1 MLIFAFGAVLLV
13 FYLKNHYQMLKSFP
27 PTFCSRSFTVWG
39 LAFNYLI
46 HFELICEFNFLH
58 FFIYFF
64 YSFPNAL
71 YFSTGYSWLSF
82 PRWVSLAP
90 LYILVDHISI
100 NLFLGSQFFHYPICL
115 FLCQYISVVPSC
127 KISSFE
133 TSIMIFSNTSI
144 SALQNDHS
152 VHLLK

>member
-13 FYLKNHYQMLKSFP
+13 FYLKNHCQMLKSFP
-27 PTFCSRSFTVWG
+27 PTFCSRRFTVWG
-39 LAFNYLI
+39 LTFNYLI

-58 FFIYFF
+58 FFIYFLTV
-64 YSFPNAL
+64 FPMSSISL
-71 YFSTGYSWLSF
+71 LSILGCPF
-82 PRWVSLAP
+82 PVEYLWFP
-90 LYILVDHISI
+90 CYILVDRVSI

-152 VHLLK
+152 VRLLK